1 MEFGRQYEV
10 WPCPFCT
17 QDTISGIRFP
27 KSVSV
32 KTSRT
37 ASLPGGKGFHV
48 NPDVYLTSS
57 GGVKCG
63 KPQQQ
68 VEKRIK
74 EEGIVQWRSLSEA
87 SVLVKRRMS
96 G

>member
-17 QDTISGIRFP
+17 QDMISVIHFP

-37 ASLPGGKGFHV
+37 ASLPGGKGFHA
-48 NPDVYLTSS
+48 NPDVYLISS
-57 GGVKCG
+57 GCAKCG
-63 KPQQQ
+63 KTQQE
-68 VEKRIK
+68 VEKRLK
-74 EEGIVQWRSLSEA
+74 EEGMV
-87 SVLVKRRMS
+87 
-96 G
+96 

>member
-10 WPCPFCT
+10 WPCPFCS
-17 QDTISGIRFP
+17 QETISVVRFP

-48 NPDVYLTSS
+48 NPDIYLISTGCS
-57 GGVKCG
+57 
-63 KPQQQ
+63 
-68 VEKRIK
+68 KRGRLRK
-74 EEGIVQWRSLSEA
+74 KSRRNSRRREFSDGRPYLELLS
-87 SVLVKRRMS
+87 V
-96 G
+96 